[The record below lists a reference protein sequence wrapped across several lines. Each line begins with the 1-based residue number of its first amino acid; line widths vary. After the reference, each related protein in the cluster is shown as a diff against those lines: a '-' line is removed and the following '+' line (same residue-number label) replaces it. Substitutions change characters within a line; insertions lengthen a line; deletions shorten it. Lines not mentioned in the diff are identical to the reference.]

1 MTSRAIGMT
10 PNEKQKMFFRSR
22 KKYIAYGGSRGGGKS
37 WAVRTKCV
45 LMAQRYPGIQI
56 LILRRTL
63 PELRENHILPL
74 MEMLTGIA
82 KYNDK
87 NHEFV
92 FANKSRIR
100 CGYCQAEND
109 VYQYQGQQYD
119 VICLEEATLFTES
132 QWTFIKTC
140 NRPSNAAAPIISPRM
155 YFTCNPGGVG
165 HAWVKRLFIDRDYR
179 EGENPDDYDFIPAK
193 VYDNKY
199 LLEADPT
206 YVANLMALPPEL
218 RRAHLEGD
226 WDALAGQY
234 FQEFRR
240 QKHTCK
246 PFEIPQDW
254 KRFRSMDWGYNDPC
268 CVLWHAVGPE
278 NRVYTYRE
286 LYVTQTLARDVAD
299 RVRDLSHGEKISY
312 TVASPDMWQT
322 RGTHDIEGE
331 NIAEIFTG
339 HGVPLMKADNS
350 RVIGWQQMHEFMA
363 DAPDGD
369 PRWVIFDTCENLIRT
384 LPLLTHD
391 EHKPEDVSDGC
402 EDHAPEAARY
412 GLMSRPAPSR
422 AKKEREY
429 IWWDDPF
436 DLNKKRRVK
445 HGRI

>member
-1 MTSRAIGMT
+1 MTDRAIGMT
-10 PNEKQKMFFRSR
+10 PNEKQKLFFKSR
-22 KKYIAYGGSRGGGKS
+22 KKYIAYGGARGGGKS

-45 LMAQRYPGIQI
+45 LLAQRYPRIQI

-74 MEMLTGIA
+74 QQMLTGVA
-82 KYNDK
+82 SYNDK

-92 FANKSRIR
+92 FPNGSRIR
-100 CGYCQAEND
+100 CGYCEHEAD

-119 VICLEEATLFTES
+119 VICLEESTLFTEA
-132 QWTFIKTC
+132 QWSFIKTC
-140 NRPSNAAAPIISPRM
+140 NRPSDAARPIIPPRM

-179 EGENPDDYDFIPAK
+179 EGENPDDYEFIPAK
-193 VYDNKY
+193 VYDNRY

-206 YVANLMALPPEL
+206 YIENLRALPPEL

-240 QKHTCK
+240 DKHTCS
-246 PFEIPQDW
+246 PFEIPQEW

-278 NRVYTYRE
+278 NRIYTYRE
-286 LYVTQTLARDVAD
+286 MYVTQTLARDVAD
-299 RVRDLSHGEKISY
+299 RVRDLSTGERIAY
-312 TVASPDMWQT
+312 TVVSPDMWQT

-331 NIAEIFTG
+331 NIAEIFG
-339 HGVPLMKADNS
+339 AHGVPCLKADNN
-350 RVIGWQQMHEFMA
+350 RVIGWQQMHEFLA
-363 DAPDGD
+363 DAPDGR
-369 PRWVIFDTCENLIRT
+369 PRWIIFDNCENLIRT
-384 LPLLTHD
+384 LPMLTHD
-391 EHKPEDVSDGC
+391 DHKVEDVSDKC

-412 GLMSRPAPSR
+412 GLMSRPRP
-422 AKKEREY
+422 AKAEKPKQN
-429 IWWDDPF
+429 IWYEDPF
-436 DLNKKRRVK
+436 DLNKKRRSIK
-445 HGRI
+445 YGR